1 MIAGRLRANGRGLKH
16 GARACPDTGAAARPR
31 ILILGKYYHPRPGG
45 IEHVTQV
52 HAEHLARRCSVEALV
67 NAGRGE
73 RAGEER
79 IGGVRVRRMRT
90 DAVLM
95 SQPLAL
101 SLLWMMR
108 PADHE
113 EVHLHAPNP
122 YAATVLWLKLR
133 TTPQQRLPRLFVIHH
148 ADVQGRW
155 LPRVLLQ
162 PLYRDLAR
170 QAERVIVTSRRNFA
184 MSRDLPRDVR
194 IGVLAPFVKL
204 DQHAAGETERAEAR
218 AWRRSRYG
226 DAPLVGF
233 VGRHARYKGLSV
245 LIRALATMPG
255 VHGVI
260 AGDGPCRAEAEAL
273 VVELDVAGR
282 IDFLGEIS
290 QADKARLLLAVDVL
304 AFPSTDATEA
314 FGVVQLEAMLL
325 GAPVVASRLPTG
337 VADVAVDGVTALTCA
352 PGDADDLARRL
363 MQVLDDPLLAER
375 LRVSARAHVLER
387 FSETMMLARLDELL
401 GRSPARETAA

>member
-155 LPRVLLQ
+155 LVRLLLR

-170 QAERVIVTSRRNFA
+170 RAERVVVTSLRNFE

-194 IGVLAPFVKL
+194 IGVVAPSVKL
-204 DQHAAGETERAEAR
+204 DQHAAGEAERAEAR
-218 AWRRSRYG
+218 AWRLARHG
-226 DAPLVGF
+226 EAPLVGF
-233 VGRHARYKGLSV
+233 VGRHARYKGLHV
-245 LIRALATMPG
+245 LIRALAAMPG
-255 VHGVI
+255 VRAVV
-260 AGDGPCRAEAEAL
+260 AGEGPCRREAQAL
-273 VVELDVAGR
+273 AVDLGVADR
-282 IDFLGEIS
+282 VDFLGEIS

-337 VADVAVDGVTALTCA
+337 VADVAIDGVTALTCA

-363 MQVLDDPLLAER
+363 MQVLDDPPLAER
-375 LRVSARAHVLER
+375 LRLRARAHVLER
-387 FSETMMLARLDELL
+387 FSETLMLARLDELL
-401 GRSPARETAA
+401 GLSPARETAA

>member
-363 MQVLDDPLLAER
+363 TQVLDDPLLAER

-387 FSETMMLARLDELL
+387 FSETLMLARLDELL